1 MGCIF
6 NKNSFSISGPKPA
19 GLNIRRDNEGV
30 PHIQANN
37 MNSAMWGSGY
47 AHAVD
52 RGTQL
57 MMCARWEKDDVVH
70 YYWILMNL

>member
-1 MGCIF
+1 
-6 NKNSFSISGPKPA
+6 
-19 GLNIRRDNEGV
+19 
-30 PHIQANN
+30 

-70 YYWILMNL
+70 YYRILMNL